1 MDIQNKE
8 VNKVELNFENSVRP
22 QNFDSFIGQTNL
34 KESLSLYV
42 KAALKKDAPLD
53 HVLFYGCPGL
63 GKTTLAKIIAN
74 ELNSDFKVTSGAV
87 IDKPSDLINTLVS
100 LKRNDVLF
108 IDEIHRMS
116 KVVEE
121 FLYPALEDNAIDI
134 MIDSTENKG
143 KNVHR
148 IELAKFTVIGA
159 TTRAGM
165 ISAPLRERFGI
176 DCRLEYYN
184 EVELAYIAKRT
195 ADILGVKIN
204 NTAAEMLAKGARG
217 TPRILN
223 RLVRRCH
230 DYAIIEA
237 KGTITIKVVQ
247 ETLKMLRIYSNG
259 LNSMDKKILETI
271 SDIYDGGPVGI
282 NALAASVAED
292 VETIETV
299 NEPFLI
305 QNGYIERTSRGRI
318 ITSKAKKFLTGGSN
332 G

>member
-1 MDIQNKE
+1 MSIQSSE
-8 VNKVELNFENSVRP
+8 TNKVELSFENTVRP
-22 QNFDSFIGQTNL
+22 QSFDSFIGQTNL

-42 KAALKKDAPLD
+42 KAAIKKDAPLD

-87 IDKPSDLINTLVS
+87 IEKPSDLINTLVS

-121 FLYPALEDNAIDI
+121 FLYPALEDGAIDI
-134 MIDSTENKG
+134 MIDSDNKN
-143 KNVHR
+143 KNTHR

-184 EVELAYIAKRT
+184 EIELSYIAKRT

-204 NTAAEMLAKGARG
+204 SAAAELIARGARG
-217 TPRILN
+217 TPRIAN

-230 DYAIIEA
+230 DYAIVEA
-237 KGTITIKVVQ
+237 RGTITKKVVQ
-247 ETLKMLRIYSNG
+247 ETFKMLRIYSNG

-271 SDIYDGGPVGI
+271 SEVYNGGPVGI

-305 QNGYIERTSRGRI
+305 QNGYIERTSRGRT
-318 ITSKAKKFLTGGSN
+318 ITSKAKKFLIGGN
-332 G
+332 NE